1 MNAAEA
7 QLSLRGSVVDLPSA
21 PQLTSRV
28 DGSLAGSL
36 VALAPEVPG
45 HFPDLVHV
53 DGQITVPFRE
63 PVWPAMGWHLAVTSE
78 RFVFDEI
85 FTEVHTTVVKS
96 ADRLEIADLRAK
108 RGTGRLHGAGAWRL
122 AEPADGGLQVE
133 LDRITLQQSL
143 AQDAAG
149 RPYLV
154 EGTVSGTVAWQ
165 MGHEGERLTVDA
177 ECSVCTYVTRR
188 PRWSRCWRAACM
200 AGWDASATAPGGVL
214 AFGATT

>member
-1 MNAAEA
+1 MLETSAQVPTFALAPGTLGQRQPHLTRLAVTCTLQLQPPYTRMDTEACQLHAAEA
-7 QLSLRGSVVDLPSA
+7 QLSLRGSAVDLGSA
-21 PQLTSRV
+21 PQLTLQV

-36 VALAPEVPG
+36 VAALVPEVPG
-45 HFPDLVHV
+45 KFPDRVHV

-63 PVWPAMGWHLAVTSE
+63 PVWQAMGWRLAVTSE

-96 ADRLEIADLRAK
+96 ADRLEIADLRAR

-143 AQDAAG
+143 TQDAAG
-149 RPYLV
+149 GPYVV
-154 EGTVSGTVAWQ
+154 ERHGVRYS
-165 MGHEGERLTVDA
+165 RLADG
-177 ECSVCTYVTRR
+177 
-188 PRWSRCWRAACM
+188 P
-200 AGWDASATAPGGVL
+200 
-214 AFGATT
+214 